1 MKQKEGMKT
10 MRMNTV
16 NIEKS
21 FLTACEAAHLG
32 GFAPGTLAN
41 MRHQKKGCAFYKR
54 GSKVLY
60 DRAEFEAWLRENP
73 VKTIDS
79 LHANG

>member
-1 MKQKEGMKT
+1 MEAMDMKIVT
-10 MRMNTV
+10 
-16 NIEKS
+16 IEKQ
-21 FLTACEAAHLG
+21 FVTANEAALLG

-41 MRHQKKGCAFYKR
+41 MRHQKKGCQYYKR

-60 DRAEFEAWLRENP
+60 DRAEFEAWLKENP

-79 LHANG
+79 I